1 MRVAGRAGR
10 AGYGQWSGPLR
21 RLGRRVR
28 GVAAGT
34 GVLALALP
42 LAWPSGIGGQHLD
55 LPSMASAR
63 YEVVRLA
70 DFVTG
75 GGSSPAPKVPVQPSG
90 TASGGRH
97 RVPASQTQGLKHTTG
112 HAPGKGRGQLP
123 AWAPHAPKMSASGTF
138 TSGSSVRG
146 YDPTTSTL
154 IQSGTTAQSDFYKNA
169 DGSYTRRVWSSPVNY
184 QTSAGTWAPIDAT
197 LIRGTAGR
205 WQEKA
210 NSVAVSFAASG
221 NDAALV
227 SVAIP
232 GGAQQVGFSLA
243 GAGDV
248 TATASGPAVTY
259 PGILPGT
266 DVTETATS
274 DGLNESLTLDSAAAG
289 DRWVFPLT
297 LKGLTASLDGGSVD
311 LADAAG
317 TVVAVIPPA
326 VARSGPVNLADPDSQ
341 ASSQLTYELVTED
354 GGPALE
360 MSLDP
365 SWLGAPGRVFPVIV
379 DPSVRVDPQG
389 SDYAQSKGGTAQTAN
404 NSGSTFLPSGTTTTG
419 GSTYDDIDF
428 LDYSALGASYAG
440 DHVTAA
446 SLNLWDAYASQC
458 TTSESVTAYQV
469 TGSWTP
475 TTSLTYPGPAYST
488 ADAQW
493 TGTAPSAACSN
504 TSGLTGKGGLLTL
517 PFNSSGIAL
526 LNGWTLNT
534 GVNDGFAVVTS
545 LTNSAAYKQFDSY
558 NDGNV
563 ASTQGGGCVGD
574 CRPYLELTYG
584 PDVAPQIDSQFP
596 PDNTN
601 VTTLTPELLATGADP
616 DSWPDPSLEYDFI
629 VDNSAG
635 AQVATSGNIA
645 SNDWTVP
652 ASAGLTW
659 GQTYSWTVQAY
670 DGEDYSP
677 DPQSDYFT
685 TTVPQPLVTS
695 QLSLNPAGPGFNPQS
710 GNWTTSATDAQVP
723 TVGPALEITRDY
735 NSADPRLS
743 GAFGAGWSSV
753 LDMKVSA
760 GEYNSAGGTA
770 TQVVT
775 YPDGEDVGFGL
786 NPGGTT
792 YSPPSGRY
800 ATLAPVS
807 GGGFTLT
814 DKNDVQQRVGGR
826 VGRPVR

>member
-28 GVAAGT
+28 AVAAGT

-123 AWAPHAPKMSASGTF
+123 GWAPHAPKMSASGTF

-146 YDPTTSTL
+146 YDPATSTL
-154 IQSGTTAQSDFYKNA
+154 VQSGTTAQSDFYKNA

-248 TATASGPAVTY
+248 TAAASGPAVTY

-274 DGLNESLTLDSAAAG
+274 DGLSESLTLDSAAAG

-341 ASSQLTYELVTED
+341 ASSQLTYQLVTED
-354 GGPALE
+354 GAPALE

-365 SWLGAPGRVFPVIV
+365 SWLDAPGRVFPVIV

-404 NSGSTFLPSGTTTTG
+404 NSGSTFLPSGTTTTS

-428 LDYSALGASYAG
+428 LDYSALGSSYAG
-440 DHVTAA
+440 
-446 SLNLWDAYASQC
+446 
-458 TTSESVTAYQV
+458 
-469 TGSWTP
+469 
-475 TTSLTYPGPAYST
+475 
-488 ADAQW
+488 
-493 TGTAPSAACSN
+493 
-504 TSGLTGKGGLLTL
+504 
-517 PFNSSGIAL
+517 
-526 LNGWTLNT
+526 
-534 GVNDGFAVVTS
+534 
-545 LTNSAAYKQFDSY
+545 
-558 NDGNV
+558 
-563 ASTQGGGCVGD
+563 
-574 CRPYLELTYG
+574 
-584 PDVAPQIDSQFP
+584 
-596 PDNTN
+596 
-601 VTTLTPELLATGADP
+601 
-616 DSWPDPSLEYDFI
+616 
-629 VDNSAG
+629 
-635 AQVATSGNIA
+635 
-645 SNDWTVP
+645 
-652 ASAGLTW
+652 
-659 GQTYSWTVQAY
+659 
-670 DGEDYSP
+670 
-677 DPQSDYFT
+677 
-685 TTVPQPLVTS
+685 
-695 QLSLNPAGPGFNPQS
+695 
-710 GNWTTSATDAQVP
+710 
-723 TVGPALEITRDY
+723 
-735 NSADPRLS
+735 
-743 GAFGAGWSSV
+743 
-753 LDMKVSA
+753 
-760 GEYNSAGGTA
+760 
-770 TQVVT
+770 
-775 YPDGEDVGFGL
+775 
-786 NPGGTT
+786 
-792 YSPPSGRY
+792 
-800 ATLAPVS
+800 
-807 GGGFTLT
+807 
-814 DKNDVQQRVGGR
+814 
-826 VGRPVR
+826 